1 MSDSND
7 TTASA
12 RPAAIAPGHV
22 AVITGGASGIGL
34 AVAEAMIAEGMS
46 VVLADIDAPKLRDV
60 EARLSEDGASVATM
74 VCNTTAEPEVNA
86 LIEYAIE
93 QFGAVHVMFNNA
105 GIAGVGDAWTDP
117 IELWS
122 RVLDVNVLGVVHG
135 IRAVLPV
142 MQQQGVGHII
152 STASHAGLNAAPGI
166 APYVASKHA
175 VVGLSESLFLELEL
189 LGSPVGASVLCP
201 EFVKTDLMSED
212 KEPATVE
219 SPMAQFINEA
229 LHAGVDG
236 GIPASQVG
244 AEVVAAIKAGRFWVL
259 THDSTREA
267 SVERIQ
273 RAVEGV
279 NPSITLPEG

>member
-1 MSDSND
+1 MSDAA
-7 TTASA
+7 ASTDA
-12 RPAAIAPGHV
+12 PNAIAPGNV

-74 VCNTTAEPEVNA
+74 ICNTTAEPEVNA

-117 IELWS
+117 VELWQ
-122 RVLDVNVLGVVHG
+122 RVLDVNVLGVVYG

-142 MQQQGVGHII
+142 MQQQGVGHIV
-152 STASHAGLNAAPGI
+152 STASHAGLQGAPGI

-189 LGSPVGASVLCP
+189 IGSPVRASVLCP
-201 EFVKTDLMSED
+201 EFVKTDLMG
-212 KEPATVE
+212 KEPATLD
-219 SPMAQFINEA
+219 SPMAQLINQA
-229 LHAGVDG
+229 LQAGVDG
-236 GIPASQVG
+236 GIPASKV
-244 AEVVAAIKAGRFWVL
+244 AADVVAAIKAGQFWIL

-267 SVERIQ
+267 SVARVQ
-273 RAVEGV
+273 RAADGV
-279 NPSITLPEG
+279 NPPIVLGEG

>member
-1 MSDSND
+1 MSEERADQPTSK
-7 TTASA
+7 
-12 RPAAIAPGHV
+12 RPPAIAPGNV

-34 AVAEAMIAEGMS
+34 AVAEAMIDEGMK

-60 EARLSEDGASVATM
+60 EARLSESGATVATV
-74 VCNTTAEPEVNA
+74 VCNTTVEADVNR
-86 LIEYAIE
+86 LIEFALE

-117 IELWS
+117 IDLWK

-135 IRAVLPV
+135 IRAALPV
-142 MQQQGVGHII
+142 MQAQGVGHIV
-152 STASHAGLNAAPGI
+152 STASHAGLNGAPGI

-201 EFVKTDLMSED
+201 EFVKTDLMG
-212 KEPATVE
+212 KEPDAVE
-219 SPMAQFINEA
+219 SPMAQLISQA
-229 LHAGVDG
+229 LSAGVDG
-236 GIPASQVG
+236 GIPASDV
-244 AEVVAAIKAGRFWVL
+244 AADVVAAIKAGRFWIL

-267 SVERIQ
+267 SVARIQ
-273 RAVEGV
+273 RAADGV
-279 NPSITLPEG
+279 NPPISFGES